1 MVASVA
7 RQLRWACFHDR
18 IEFAAAELMRLE
30 GDFCRFAGEGQE
42 VWRQGAERRLNNT
55 NPAKRGTL
63 LKTQNQ
69 FFKPKHELNGIF
81 EASVL
86 SRSGIPPI
94 PHYAHSLH
102 GTNGSGFGGL
112 EN

>member
-42 VWRQGAERRLNNT
+42 VWRQGAET
-55 NPAKRGTL
+55 SVQRG
-63 LKTQNQ
+63 
-69 FFKPKHELNGIF
+69 
-81 EASVL
+81 
-86 SRSGIPPI
+86 
-94 PHYAHSLH
+94 
-102 GTNGSGFGGL
+102 
-112 EN
+112 